1 MISYKPLF
9 KTLVDRDLKKTDLI
23 PMINCSS
30 ATLARFAKNE
40 YVALEIIEKICIA
53 LNCKIEDVIEIIPS
67 DK

>member
-9 KTLVDRDLKKTDLI
+9 KLLIDRDMK
-23 PMINCSS
+23 
-30 ATLARFAKNE
+30 KNE
-40 YVALEIIEKICIA
+40 LQKLVGCSHTTLWKMRNNEYIALEVIDRICTA

>member
-23 PMINCSS
+23 PKINCSR
-30 ATLARFAKNE
+30 AKLARFAINE

>member
-30 ATLARFAKNE
+30 STLARFAKNE
-40 YVALEIIEKICIA
+40 YVTLEIIEKICLA

>member
-9 KTLVDRDLKKTDLI
+9 KTLVDKDLKKTDLI

-30 ATLARFAKNE
+30 ATLARFAKGE
-40 YVALEIIEKICIA
+40 YVALEIIEKICLA

-67 DK
+67 EK